1 MWIMFA
7 STKSELLD
15 RSKGK
20 KNLKCKFAQFH
31 KNIWAWT
38 LSARNVTVNQDQM
51 HRTGVIIYDPWI
63 EGLHFRH
70 ADL

>member
-20 KNLKCKFAQFH
+20 KNLKCKFAKFH
-31 KNIWAWT
+31 TNIWAWT
-38 LSARNVTVNQDQM
+38 LSARNVTANQDQTASNRG
-51 HRTGVIIYDPWI
+51 HNLRSLD
-63 EGLHFRH
+63 
-70 ADL
+70 